1 MSEQSVYNLL
11 RAGGLSRWGA
21 LSVMGNWKDE
31 SGNES
36 VRVEGDFTA
45 SRELSKAYA
54 ADVDSGRTSKQT
66 FCFDARGWGLAQWT
80 FWSRKDGL
88 YCLCKSRG
96 VSIGDE
102 KTQVDWFFSELKSG
116 YASLYNFLRKCN
128 ETELYEAVSRMC
140 IEFERPAVNNV
151 QSRYNSAIEIGKRV
165 NEDEPQPDPPKE
177 TYWPPRILER
187 GMKGPDVAVMQSVLA
202 ARGYD
207 VSIDGDF
214 GNKTEEAVI
223 AFKTSEGLTKP
234 NVMGNKA
241 WSRLLRR

>member
-1 MSEQSVYNLL
+1 
-11 RAGGLSRWGA
+11 
-21 LSVMGNWKDE
+21 MGNWKDE

-54 ADVDSGRTSKQT
+54 ADVDSGRISKQT

-102 KTQVDWFFSELKSG
+102 KAQVDWFFSELKSG
-116 YASLYNFLRKCN
+116 YTSLYNFLRKCN
-128 ETELYEAVSRMC
+128 ETELYEAASRMC

-151 QSRYNSAIEIGKRV
+151 QSRYNSAVEISKRV
-165 NEDEPQPDPPKE
+165 TDDSTDPDQPVE
-177 TYWPPRILER
+177 TYWPPRILR
-187 GMKGPDVAVMQSVLA
+187 IGMKGPDVLVAQAVLA

-207 VSIDGDF
+207 VAVDGDF
-214 GNKTEEAVI
+214 GSATERAVI
-223 AFKTSEGLTKP
+223 IFKNSENLSQP
-234 NVMGNKA
+234 NVLGNKA
-241 WSRLLRR
+241 WARLLKR